1 MTTAKKIAGAA
12 GSALLLASMG
22 ATGAVALADEAP
34 EGAAA
39 VDAPAASVEAERGV
53 SAATRSLS
61 AVEGTFSFTQGDVT
75 PASTIV
81 RAFSNAAAYLCGSAF
96 TGAMPAA
103 DNVEGDALS
112 WNISVGGDVQNAFT
126 APLGELEEEGEAHMI
141 MGCSCAGNPEDGLA
155 SVNAEVKGVTIAYIL
170 EQAGADADANTIV
183 FTSAD
188 GYEVALPL
196 SYVAQRASMIVYDV
210 NGAELGD
217 TIGGTNQ
224 LWLGSTSARYFVRNV
239 EKIAV
244 ETRDEA
250 PAAPGSPE
258 AGDAYANV
266 PNISMTYGGAAA

>member
-103 DNVEGDALS
+103 DNVEGDPLS

-258 AGDAYANV
+258 AGDTYANV